1 MGACVGTLTP
11 SAATHLGLTAY
22 YGMDNTKTT
31 SDKCSKD
38 SSIKDSDSQASDTK
52 AIDTVGASQD
62 DNPAGKSHDDIST
75 NSPPLSLQGLKVIQG
90 GPDAYVGMLGLGCVQ
105 GGQLALVTGSR

>member
-1 MGACVGTLTP
+1 MGACVGTLTS

-22 YGMDNTKTT
+22 YGIDTKTT
-31 SDKCSKD
+31 ADKDFKASSTKD
-38 SSIKDSDSQASDTK
+38 SGAKASNSK